1 MRKDPHGT
9 STAAADHHIRAIG
22 EAKVFGQIV
31 EQGLCD
37 VTWDDPEPGR

>member
-1 MRKDPHGT
+1 MRKDSHGT
-9 STAAADHHIRAIG
+9 STAAADHHIRGIG
-22 EAKVFGQIV
+22 EAKFFGQIA